1 MLALNG
7 WSKSYKKIQLG
18 GLTCDSQDYYNS
30 EKHIYQTFLPERRP
44 ADAQP
49 LYVGFFHTGAY
60 QESLSGYGGIK
71 HCLIPAPQHIIL
83 DRAAAGLVLSLG
95 ACNRQ
100 KCPAYSSTK
109 EANRI
114 SSPITASAATPAAR
128 Q

>member
-1 MLALNG
+1 MKKFAL
-7 WSKSYKKIQLG
+7 L
-18 GLTCDSQDYYNS
+18 
-30 EKHIYQTFLPERRP
+30 
-44 ADAQP
+44 
-49 LYVGFFHTGAY
+49 
-60 QESLSGYGGIK
+60 
-71 HCLIPAPQHIIL
+71 
-83 DRAAAGLVLSLG
+83 AAGFAVLSLG